1 MLKVKYN
8 NWMKIIKIYTIRA
21 AHKLLL
27 SVEVISRYSQV
38 RLGPGWVVA
47 GATREQNI
55 HWRKMRPG
63 LGRSYYETAR
73 RNRAGYF
80 NEIFSRLAI
89 VDFKSLDWILGNRA
103 QGRNEGVGVLALD
116 RVVVSMSTF
125 FPISTLAILYSHSI
139 ITQIYLELMNSIRLE
154 EKIVSKSSK

>member
-1 MLKVKYN
+1 
-8 NWMKIIKIYTIRA
+8 MKIIKIYTIRA

-47 GATREQNI
+47 GAGREQNI

-103 QGRNEGVGVLALD
+103 QARNEGGGVLALD
-116 RVVVSMSTF
+116 RVVVSTF
-125 FPISTLAILYSHSI
+125 LPISTLAIQSQYNYTDLFR
-139 ITQIYLELMNSIRLE
+139 TDELHQVGRENSLQ
-154 EKIVSKSSK
+154 V